1 MRLERA
7 KIKNTP
13 RRQSPPALCRQK
25 PARHSAALPSVRGAV
40 GYCYGFKCVGNVLF
54 LVVKAGGAPS
64 QRSVAFLGTWEDG
77 ANPGAELE
85 LECTSAGQQLR
96 VPVYSGFLVCAAA
109 ALDCPARH

>member
-7 KIKNTP
+7 KIKNNP
-13 RRQSPPALCRQK
+13 RRQPFVDKSPTAFRG
-25 PARHSAALPSVRGAV
+25 LPSVRGAV

-64 QRSVAFLGTWEDG
+64 QRSAAFLGTWEDG